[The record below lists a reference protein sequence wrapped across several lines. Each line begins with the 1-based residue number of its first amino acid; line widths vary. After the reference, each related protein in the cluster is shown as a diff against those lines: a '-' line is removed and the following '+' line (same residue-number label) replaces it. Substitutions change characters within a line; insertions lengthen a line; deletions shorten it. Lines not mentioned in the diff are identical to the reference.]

1 MAYFIIKKIM
11 GYTTPMTI
19 VPKYRPYS
27 LEWATSETNK
37 WQLISQQKSKIFS
50 DVKENTV
57 SKKTL
62 ISML

>member
-1 MAYFIIKKIM
+1 
-11 GYTTPMTI
+11 MTI